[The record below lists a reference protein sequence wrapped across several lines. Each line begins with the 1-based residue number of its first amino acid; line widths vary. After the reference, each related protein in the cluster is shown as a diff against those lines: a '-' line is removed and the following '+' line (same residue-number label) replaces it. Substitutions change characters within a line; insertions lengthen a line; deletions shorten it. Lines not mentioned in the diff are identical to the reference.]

1 MQVSAPLILGFLC
14 VLPTKRG
21 LWSVPGYMSMY
32 VYLLHPVALF
42 NPGLMYLVFTGLSRL
57 YGREVNVWS
66 PATDGTAVLLLIPIA
81 LVVCGLLSTRCA
93 RSVFWPLVEPPT
105 DRLLFASAPAPG
117 GGGRG
122 QPSLFAVRS
131 EVNLAPV

>member
-1 MQVSAPLILGFLC
+1 MLWFSFENMCLSDAQPY
-14 VLPTKRG
+14 VLAAEAG
-21 LWSVPGYMSMY
+21 ADADL
-32 VYLLHPVALF
+32 
-42 NPGLMYLVFTGLSRL
+42 
-57 YGREVNVWS
+57 VNVWS

-93 RSVFWPLVEPPT
+93 RRVFWPLVEPPT